1 MRISSNRVALNV
13 RTMEPMVRAAES
25 LGYRLDAL
33 SGGQAPMELAV
44 RFSLTRSSGDILVM
58 ERGESGRLV
67 VSTNGSREI
76 IQQVVREHVL
86 TRAKAHLQARGMEV
100 RARQLPTGEI
110 LLEGRERTSSQPGG
124 QASVTA
130 EVGREGTMRID
141 VGGIKGQRCEE
152 IVNGLARAVEGEC
165 VDARRK
171 AEFFQLPAPTEER
184 LRV

>member
-1 MRISSNRVALNV
+1 MWPRRSNAADSAFRRSTMNSKSYGASRGSTANRPDRTTSPVKEGWPMSTTATVTPYDRERQRQLAEEEAKCQAAIERYRVARRRMRISSNRVALNV

-86 TRAKAHLQARGMEV
+86 TRAKAHLQARSE
-100 RARQLPTGEI
+100 
-110 LLEGRERTSSQPGG
+110 
-124 QASVTA
+124 
-130 EVGREGTMRID
+130 
-141 VGGIKGQRCEE
+141 
-152 IVNGLARAVEGEC
+152 
-165 VDARRK
+165 
-171 AEFFQLPAPTEER
+171 
-184 LRV
+184 